1 MITGFLIKVVGCG
14 KTSAFGAILTPL
26 GYIVSYFAE
35 SVLFLIISLGVV
47 SGKREIN
54 VLGINAQSTYVL
66 NDTGPFKSN
75 YSRYYSNQSLIRTPI
90 VATRVTSRTYFRW
103 SEHRY
108 FSR

>member
-1 MITGFLIKVVGCG
+1 MVTGFLIKVVGCG

-54 VLGINAQSTYVL
+54 VVQINAHSTHVL
-66 NDTGPFKSN
+66 YDTVQIQGRNLP
-75 YSRYYSNQSLIRTPI
+75 
-90 VATRVTSRTYFRW
+90 
-103 SEHRY
+103 
-108 FSR
+108 